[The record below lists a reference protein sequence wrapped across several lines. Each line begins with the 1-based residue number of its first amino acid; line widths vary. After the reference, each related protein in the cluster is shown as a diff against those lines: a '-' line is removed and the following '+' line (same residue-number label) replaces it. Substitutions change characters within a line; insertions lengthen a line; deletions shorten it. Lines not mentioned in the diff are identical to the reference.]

1 MKDPIKQSLDKIRL
15 IESEENT
22 GFDWGDTL
30 SSIGKFAK
38 GKGDSLRA
46 GLNGLSHGLTYG
58 LDDNA
63 LAATNSFLGNE
74 PDYKTALQNQMANNA
89 DVRSKAPNAYAV
101 GNLAGTAASALGGP
115 ARLLPRGI
123 GKAVGRE
130 KLGPFALSGF
140 PAGVASTA
148 LANGLTNAAM
158 NQWSKHM
165 TGTKVTQSELDQL
178 AKLPTKEI
186 KKIQAILKVDQT
198 GEVDFDT
205 VKGIEKHGGIP
216 KNIKENFIKKS
227 DELILDEAL
236 EELNLRLFEKIF
248 ENEITE
254 IKLPPWASKLFGKSD
269 KPNSIIA
276 RNLDEP
282 VKTATPDPKLGNL
295 EPVAGKPDPKLG
307 NSEPVAGG
315 RQDPKWI
322 PDSETQAK
330 IDAARAANPPP
341 KSPWEP
347 SPEVLATINAI
358 NAEKAAKA
366 AKSLPEIPKAGTP
379 VPGKPGWIYTG
390 KTNPNGN
397 GRPMVKKQATTE
409 PAAELPKST
418 AEPKPFQPGKRA
430 SERPKAEP
438 TPKQNPRPE
447 PDEVDD
453 IMKNANIKPQETTP
467 QSAGTSSNS
476 GGIIINGNDNSIII
490 KGQDEAIEVVKKA
503 NPAAGAELEAARN
516 ESTKTGRIDKLKQWM
531 SKWGNVGW
539 MSSVTLLLGAE
550 WFAQLFIGP
559 WFSKPK
565 EDDAET
571 PPAPAPAPRPNPT
584 STTEPAAEP
593 APEGAPSAADL
604 KKRISELTVRG
615 QKSTD
620 PDEKNIIKQLITILN
635 LSNPDEKDLEQ
646 RSALETILATH
657 FKQ

>member
-22 GFDWGDTL
+22 GSKENTGFDWGKTL

-46 GLNGLSHGLTYG
+46 GLNGLSHGYSYG
-58 LDDNA
+58 LDDHG
-63 LAATNSFLGNE
+63 LAAANSFLGNE

-101 GNLAGTAASALGGP
+101 GDLAGTAGSALVGP

-130 KLGPFALSGF
+130 KLGPFSLSGF
-140 PAGVASTA
+140 PAGFASTV
-148 LANGLTNAAM
+148 LANGLTSAAM

-178 AKLPTKEI
+178 ARLPSNEI

-205 VKGIEKHGGIP
+205 VQGIEKHGGIP

-254 IKLPPWASKLFGKSD
+254 IKLPPWASKLLGKSD

-341 KSPWEP
+341 KSPWDP
-347 SPEVLATINAI
+347 GPEVQAI
-358 NAEKAAKA
+358 IDAEKAAKR
-366 AKSLPEIPKAGTP
+366 SPEIPKAGTP
-379 VPGKPGWIYTG
+379 VPGKPGWVYTG

-438 TPKQNPRPE
+438 TPKQNPKPE
-447 PDEVDD
+447 SDELDD

-467 QSAGTSSNS
+467 QPVGASSSS
-476 GGIIINGNDNSIII
+476 GGITVIGDNATINV
-490 KGQDEAIEVVKKA
+490 KGQDAAIEVVKKA
-503 NPAAGAELEAARN
+503 SPEAGAELQAANNEAA
-516 ESTKTGRIDKLKQWM
+516 KTGRIDKLKQWI
-531 SKWGNVGW
+531 SKWGKVGW

-550 WFAQLFIGP
+550 WFALLFIGP
-559 WFSKPK
+559 WFSKSK
-565 EDDAET
+565 DDDAET
-571 PPAPAPAPRPNPT
+571 PPAPPAPV
-584 STTEPAAEP
+584 E
-593 APEGAPSAADL
+593 
-604 KKRISELTVRG
+604 
-615 QKSTD
+615 
-620 PDEKNIIKQLITILN
+620 
-635 LSNPDEKDLEQ
+635 
-646 RSALETILATH
+646 
-657 FKQ
+657 